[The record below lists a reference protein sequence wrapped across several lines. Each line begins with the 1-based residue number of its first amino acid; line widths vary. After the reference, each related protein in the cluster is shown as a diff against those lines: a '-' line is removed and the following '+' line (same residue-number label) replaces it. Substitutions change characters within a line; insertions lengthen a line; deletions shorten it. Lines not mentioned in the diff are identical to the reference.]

1 MKEWLTANEIAE
13 AVQRLRLHGLPSTKK
28 GVLGLAEREEWASNP
43 SLCRKRQGRG
53 GGLEYHVS
61 LLPEALQ
68 AGLQG
73 EHSRDVVMADQKA
86 RQSREVAR
94 REALATTSLRARQRV
109 VMEKRAEILAAITA
123 WQIAHGASRR
133 EAILAFVAAQEEH
146 MAWAA
151 AADKRAAGMT
161 LANSELALLQRE
173 PRLTAFNGFDVSPA
187 ALEIAN
193 DRSGGERGI
202 SLRTLQRWMKAHQE
216 IGVGALAPL
225 PTKEQQD
232 MPSWFWQF
240 LRFYAQPQKP
250 CLSTALDQYKKAL
263 PAHVMPPNYDQ
274 VRRLLS
280 RLGNVERH
288 RGREGSL
295 TLKSRMAYVM
305 RSTAD
310 LLPTCIYTADGKTF
324 DAEVAHPIHGQPFR
338 PEITSIVDV
347 ATRRCVGFSV
357 GLAENSAGVV
367 DALRHA
373 CEQSGIPAIF
383 YVDRGPGFKNET
395 LDNQLTG
402 ITERLGI
409 TKLHSLPY
417 NSQARGI
424 IERFNGSVWNPLAQT
439 FDTYI
444 GEAMDRQ
451 AKQRAFKE
459 TRRDL
464 KLIGT
469 SRRLPTFQQFIDAC
483 NNAIGAYNARP
494 HSSLPDRMSPDQYWE
509 YHASTGFEVVP
520 VLDSERDDLFRPY
533 VKRRTRRAMIDF
545 LTNTYF
551 HLALEEFDGDDVLV
565 GYDIH
570 DASKVWVRQI
580 EVDRK
585 SGEELM
591 GRLICVAVFA
601 GNEERYIPLTME
613 RAAIEK
619 RAATRSKRLQDKL
632 AVVDAEL
639 SAGRFLE
646 SAAVA
651 PMPIIDIEAEP
662 VPASNVTLIADHR
675 EGPAETADQPHRR
688 IFATDQ
694 ELAAWALE
702 NPESLTS
709 NQVRVL
715 RSCLQRPAAAEHLRL
730 SGIDVDALRNVI
742 RAAA

>member
-1 MKEWLTANEIAE
+1 MNQWMNAQEIAD
-13 AVQRLRLHGLPSTKK
+13 AIARLRLTGLPSSKRR
-28 GVLGLAEREEWASNP
+28 VLDLAERGEWAGTAN
-43 SLCRKRQGRG
+43 LCRKRQGRG

-61 LLPEALQ
+61 LLPEPLKAALQ
-68 AGLQG
+68 A
-73 EHSRDVVMADQKA
+73 E
-86 RQSREVAR
+86 QSREVILVHQQERKAHEVAR
-94 REALATTSLRARQRV
+94 REALSTANLTGRQRD
-109 VMEKRAEILAAITA
+109 VMAARSSILSAIDTC
-123 WQIAHGASRR
+123 QIVNGMSQRQ
-133 EAILAFVAAQEEH
+133 AIQAFLA
-146 MAWAA
+146 
-151 AADKRAAGMT
+151 DP
-161 LANSELALLQRE
+161 SAL
-173 PRLTAFNGFDVSPA
+173 DVSDKT
-187 ALEIAN
+187 IQTAN
-193 DRSGGERGI
+193 DRASG
-202 SLRTLQRWMKAHQE
+202 KATVGRATIYEWFKARNAH
-216 IGVGALAPL
+216 GVGGLAPL

-250 CLSTALDQYKKAL
+250 CLSDALERFSQAL
-263 PAHVMPPNYDQ
+263 PANVMAPNYDQ
-274 VRRLLS
+274 ARRLLA

-357 GLAENSAGVV
+357 GLAENSSGVV

-373 CEQSGIPAIF
+373 CETSGIPAIF

-402 ITERLGI
+402 LTERLGI

-439 FDTYI
+439 FDTFI
-444 GEAMDRQ
+444 GESMDRQ

-464 KLIGT
+464 KQIGT

-483 NNAIGAYNARP
+483 KEAIAAYNARP
-494 HSSLPDRMSPDQYWE
+494 HSSLPDRLTPNQYWQ
-509 YHASTGFEVVP
+509 HHVSTGFEIVP
-520 VLDSERDDLFRPY
+520 VLDTERDDLFRPY
-533 VKRRTRRAMIDF
+533 VTRRTRRATIEF
-545 LTNTYF
+545 LTNVYF

-565 GYDIH
+565 GYDVH

-580 EVDRK
+580 EVDRQT
-585 SGEELM
+585 GEQRM
-591 GRLICVAVFA
+591 GRLICVAIFS

-619 RAATRSKRLQDKL
+619 RAATRAKRLQDKL
-632 AVVDAEL
+632 AVVEAEL
-639 SAGRFLE
+639 SPARFLE
-646 SAAVA
+646 ASAQA
-651 PMPIIDIEAEP
+651 PMPIIDLVPEP
-662 VPASNVTLIADHR
+662 APAVRQANVMQLSDHQ
-675 EGPAETADQPHRR
+675 PAAPVQRR
-688 IFATDQ
+688 RVFSTDE
-694 ELAAWALE
+694 ELAAWAIE
-702 NPESLTS
+702 NPSEVTS
-709 NQVRVL
+709 NQLRVL
-715 RSCLQRPAAAEHLRL
+715 RQCLSRPSALELFRL
-730 SGIDVDALRNVI
+730 SGIDVERLRTVI